1 MGYWQITN
9 RESKTNRL
17 GKQCS
22 TYAKSERYKSPLLVH
37 DPMSENGWSRD
48 FLIEAIKQDYY
59 HSHGALTSTF
69 ATTLPEIQAKQV
81 KETLKDPYIFDM
93 LTFTEEYDE
102 RDIELGLIKH
112 IEVSE

>member
-1 MGYWQITN
+1 
-9 RESKTNRL
+9 
-17 GKQCS
+17 
-22 TYAKSERYKSPLLVH
+22 
-37 DPMSENGWSRD
+37 MSENGWSRD

-59 HSHGALTSTF
+59 HSHGALTSSF
-69 ATTLPEIQAKQV
+69 AATLPEIQAKQV

-102 RDIELGLIKH
+102 RGIELGLIKH